1 MDHHLLTL
9 HFEGE
14 DVTVEIITS
23 HHDLQ
28 YKVNFEHP
36 IYLKKDIDAE
46 GVEFWTEEGVGQTL
60 RAKELGE
67 EIEKH
72 PDFI

>member
-1 MDHHLLTL
+1 MTNSTLTIRY
-9 HFEGE
+9 EGE
-14 DVTVEIITS
+14 DLTIDIVTEN
-23 HHDLQ
+23 HDIQ

-36 IYLKKDIDAE
+36 VFIEKDVDE
-46 GVEFWTEEGVGQTL
+46 QGVEFWFEAGAGRTL

-72 PDFI
+72 PDFM